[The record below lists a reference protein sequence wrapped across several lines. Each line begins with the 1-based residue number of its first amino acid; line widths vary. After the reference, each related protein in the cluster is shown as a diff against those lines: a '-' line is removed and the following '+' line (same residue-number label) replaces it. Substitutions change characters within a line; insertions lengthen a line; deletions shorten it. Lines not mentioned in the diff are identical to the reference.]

1 MWVSEA
7 PHLLGRFV
15 KFDLKVLL
23 ADDFEPENKPIPSP
37 LPADETIAADPLLT
51 SGGYAVWKLGV
62 GR

>member
-15 KFDLKVLL
+15 KFDLKMLL
-23 ADDFEPENKPIPSP
+23 ADDFRPENEPIS
-37 LPADETIAADPLLT
+37 AIEAIDADPLLT
-51 SGGYAVWKLGV
+51 NGGYAVWKLGV